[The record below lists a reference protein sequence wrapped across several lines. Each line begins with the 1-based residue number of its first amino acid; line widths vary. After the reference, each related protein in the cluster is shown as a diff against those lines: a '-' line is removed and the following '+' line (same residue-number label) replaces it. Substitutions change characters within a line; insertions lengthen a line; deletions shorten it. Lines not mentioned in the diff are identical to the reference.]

1 MLKQIKQHPLYFGLV
16 FFTLACAVIFNSSF
30 AKTEGFVLLNAFHAP
45 WLDIFFSSFTFLGDG
60 VFVLSIILLLFIFA
74 DRMKA
79 FALSC
84 AFLTSGC
91 LIQVLKRIFQFPRPK
106 LYFEETAFQYLHYV
120 NHVTLH
126 SSYSFPS
133 GHTTSAFALA
143 TVLVLSFKKQWLAI
157 PCFLFA
163 MLVGYSRIYLAQ
175 HFLFDVM
182 VGAAIGTLSGLMG
195 YYVVICQKSFGLF
208 KKKTVAKPA
217 TLWT

>member
-1 MLKQIKQHPLYFGLV
+1 MFKQIKQHPLYFGLV
-16 FFTLACAVIFNSSF
+16 FLILACAAIFNLSF
-30 AKTEGFVLLNAFHAP
+30 AKTESFVLLNAFHTP
-45 WLDIFFSSFTFLGDG
+45 WLDLFFSSFTFLGDG

-74 DRMKA
+74 DRKKA
-79 FALSC
+79 IALSF

-91 LIQVLKRIFQFPRPK
+91 LAQALKRIFQLPRPK

-143 TVLVLSFKKQWLAI
+143 TVLVLSIKKMRVAV

-163 MLVGYSRIYLAQ
+163 TLIGYSRIYLAQ

-182 VGAAIGTLSGLMG
+182 AGAAIGTLSGLMG
-195 YYVVICQKSFGLF
+195 YYVVIDQKAFGLF
-208 KKKTVAKPA
+208 KKKAVAKPA